1 MTRIPLRWIALSI
14 FLFASMLNY
23 LDRSLMAALAPTLK
37 TNFHLDNA
45 QYGWILSAFSL
56 AYALT
61 APMAGMFIDRVGLNM
76 GAMIAVTAFSLT
88 GAATGLAGSFRALL
102 GIRTAF
108 GVSAAAGIPLF
119 GKANAVYMEPRET
132 ALGMAMNQIGISMGG
147 ALAPLIVAAL
157 TVRNYGW
164 RSAFVLCGAL
174 GFVWVPLWWFVSK
187 KMPPREMAAAGGEA
201 ASLRELLRDK
211 RVWGLAFATVF
222 IMSLYTLWT
231 NWTTIYFVH
240 DWNMTAEEAN
250 AHFAWMPPVFGV
262 MGGFFGGW
270 LTFLS
275 IRGGT
280 QVVAARLKVSWL
292 SAALLLVTAAIPLMP
307 SRGLAAAAVSMSFFW
322 SVCLTTNLYTLPI
335 DLFGPRRAGFGVAVL
350 TFAYGLMQ
358 AFFSPVIGGMV
369 DHFGFRAVCV
379 TVSILPLVGVGILQ
393 VTTKT
398 RTSAEAEA
406 AS

>member
-1 MTRIPLRWIALSI
+1 MTRIPLRWIAIGI

-23 LDRSLMAALAPTLK
+23 LDRSVVNALAPTLK
-37 TNFHLDNA
+37 TTFHLDNE
-45 QYGWILSAFSL
+45 QYGWVLSAFSL
-56 AYALT
+56 AYAFT
-61 APMAGMFIDRVGLNM
+61 APLAGVFIDKLGLNL
-76 GAMIAVTAFSLT
+76 GAMIAVAAFSCT
-88 GAATGLAGSFRALL
+88 GAATGLATCFRGLL

-108 GVSAAAGIPLF
+108 GASAAAGLPLY
-119 GKANAVYMEPRET
+119 GKANAMYLEPSERAFGT
-132 ALGMAMNQIGISMGG
+132 AMNQIGISLGG

-157 TVRNYGW
+157 TARGYEW
-164 RSAFVLCGAL
+164 QSSFYLCGAL
-174 GFVWVPLWWFVSK
+174 GFVWVPLWWIAAK
-187 KMPPREMAAAGGEA
+187 KMPAKEMAPAADGA
-201 ASLRELLRDK
+201 ASLKELLRDK

-262 MGGFFGGW
+262 LGGFFGGW
-270 LTFLS
+270 LAFRS
-275 IRGGT
+275 IRSGT
-280 QVVAARLKVSWL
+280 EVITARLKVSWL

-307 SRGLAAAAVSMSFFW
+307 TRGLAAAAVSMSFFW
-322 SVCLTTNLYTLPI
+322 SVCISANLYALPI
-335 DLFGPRRAGFGVAVL
+335 DLFGPRRAAFGVAVL

-358 AFFSPVIGGMV
+358 AFASPIIGGMV

-379 TVSILPLVGVGILQ
+379 TMSMIPLVGVWVLQ
-393 VTTKT
+393 VTTRTK
-398 RTSAEAEA
+398 TSAEAEA

>member
-37 TNFHLDNA
+37 TTFHLDNT

-56 AYALT
+56 AYAFT
-61 APMAGMFIDRVGLNM
+61 APLAGVFIDRVGLNM
-76 GAMIAVTAFSLT
+76 GAMIAVSAFSLT
-88 GAATGLAGSFRALL
+88 GAATGLAVSFRALL

-119 GKANAVYMEPRET
+119 GKANAVYMEPSET
-132 ALGMAMNQIGISMGG
+132 ALGMAMNQVGISMGG

-157 TVRNYGW
+157 AASNYGW
-164 RSAFVLCGAL
+164 RTSFVLCGAL
-174 GFVWVPLWWFVSK
+174 GFVWVPLWWFISK
-187 KMPPREMAAAGGEA
+187 KMPPKNMAPAESGA
-201 ASLRELLRDK
+201 ASLKELLRDK

-270 LTFLS
+270 LAFRS
-275 IRGGT
+275 IRAGT
-280 QVVAARLKVSWL
+280 EVVAAKLKVSWL
-292 SAALLLVTAAIPLMP
+292 SAALLLVTAAIPMMP

-335 DLFGPRRAGFGVAVL
+335 DLFGPRRAGFGIAVL

-358 AFFSPVIGGMV
+358 AFFSPLIGGMV
-369 DHFGFRAVCV
+369 DHFGFTAVCV
-379 TVSILPLVGVGILQ
+379 TMSMLPLVGVGILQ
-393 VTTKT
+393 VTTSRK
-398 RTSAEAEA
+398 
-406 AS
+406 